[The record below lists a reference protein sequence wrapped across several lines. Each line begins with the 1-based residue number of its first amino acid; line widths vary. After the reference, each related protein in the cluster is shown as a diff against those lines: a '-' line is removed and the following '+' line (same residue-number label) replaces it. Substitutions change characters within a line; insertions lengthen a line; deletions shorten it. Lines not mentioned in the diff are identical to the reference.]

1 MNTIFLVFSVRN
13 TVAFS
18 IATIAQWDWPDH
30 WPQLFDILM
39 QVSLLCRLCLCLSL
53 YGSLCVGLS
62 LFLCYD
68 APRTSSLYKVRFV
81 STRSS
86 LSLYFFSFP
95 LSISI
100 FLISFN
106 SLRTRLWNTRTS
118 SLYKIWYVY
127 TRRSLFLYF
136 PSFYLLFSSL
146 STHFLPRLWK
156 VMTNSLYKARC
167 VYSRSCHVT
176 SQTRRFPQSLRS
188 SCQTFIG

>member
-1 MNTIFLVFSVRN
+1 MLTPKANYIQEFAAYPIFANFLRSHRRETFISRYIVMNTIFLVFSVRN

-106 SLRTRLWNTRTS
+106 SLRTRL
-118 SLYKIWYVY
+118 
-127 TRRSLFLYF
+127 
-136 PSFYLLFSSL
+136 
-146 STHFLPRLWK
+146 
-156 VMTNSLYKARC
+156 
-167 VYSRSCHVT
+167 
-176 SQTRRFPQSLRS
+176 
-188 SCQTFIG
+188 